1 MVSWPL
7 AYARGTVPECQTN
20 EIGKTI
26 DWEILD
32 DPHPQ
37 ACDVRARSRCNLD
50 RSRIRRLRVPA
61 EDKTEYP
68 ARRPARVGAK
78 VTGVELHIGLS
89 STSHSSFRSELNDRQ
104 CDDAATRPLIADLDA
119 RLLSG
124 ARIRPS
130 RAGLQRRR
138 RVGAASAVAEDR
150 QSHVADRDRGER
162 RQPEDGPRTLP
173 RIRQRVGD
181 ANQPPGRDS
190 RLF

>member
-1 MVSWPL
+1 MNITTPVERQAKGATGRSPE
-7 AYARGTVPECQTN
+7 RGGKAFSTFHLRFVICHRLSGLFFDGGPMYGKWKIACVIFRPSVLQTN

-50 RSRIRRLRVPA
+50 RSCIRRLRVRA

-89 STSHSSFRSELNDRQ
+89 STSHSSLRN
-104 CDDAATRPLIADLDA
+104 
-119 RLLSG
+119 
-124 ARIRPS
+124 
-130 RAGLQRRR
+130 
-138 RVGAASAVAEDR
+138 
-150 QSHVADRDRGER
+150 
-162 RQPEDGPRTLP
+162 
-173 RIRQRVGD
+173 
-181 ANQPPGRDS
+181 
-190 RLF
+190 